1 MSANLATTRTPL
13 ISVVI
18 PAFNCAPYIAQAV
31 RSVFEQ
37 DFRDLELIL
46 VNDGSPDTTSLESEL
61 EPYRDQIRYLKQET
75 RGPSAARNAGIRL
88 STAKYIAFLDGDDF
102 WQPDHLSRMMR
113 LFESNPSLELTYC
126 DCILLKGDEAVGRYF
141 EVQPQAES
149 VDFDSLL
156 VENCAIATSTVVA
169 SRNALLKAGL
179 FDDNLRR
186 CEDFDLWLRMAFK
199 RVSMAYDAGAEV
211 IHRVNE
217 MGLAADPFA
226 MKKDRIL
233 VYEKVL
239 ATLPVS
245 PEQARVIR
253 KIIAGIRG
261 EFFLEQM
268 KSALAAGDYEAAR
281 RFADQTSQFQKNWKV
296 NLTRILMHVSPQLL
310 RRLFLSRARFI
321 GDRAYGSA
329 SQREDFASVREGY
342 DRSRRQT

>member
-1 MSANLATTRTPL
+1 MSANLAATRPPL

-18 PAFNCAPYIAQAV
+18 PAFNCARYIAQAV
-31 RSVFEQ
+31 GSVLEQ
-37 DFRDLELIL
+37 DFPDFELIL
-46 VNDGSPDTTSLESEL
+46 VNDGSPDTPLLESEL
-61 EPYRDQIRYLKQET
+61 TPYRDQIRYLKQES

-102 WQPDHLSRMMR
+102 WQPEHLSTMMR
-113 LFESNPSLELTYC
+113 LFESNPALGLTYC
-126 DCILLKGDEAVGRYF
+126 DCILLKGDKAAGRYF

-169 SRNALLKAGL
+169 SREALLTADI
-179 FDDNLRR
+179 FDENLRR

-199 RVSMAYDAGAEV
+199 RLPMTYDTGAKV

-217 MGLAADPFA
+217 IGLAADPFA

-245 PEQARVIR
+245 PQQARVIR

-268 KSALAAGDYEAAR
+268 KSALAAGDYQAAR
-281 RFADQTSQFQKNWKV
+281 RFADQTSEFQKNWKV

-310 RRLFLSRARFI
+310 RRVFLRRARFI

-329 SQREDFASVREGY
+329 SQGEDFTGAREGC
-342 DRSRRQT
+342 DRSRQT